1 MSTIAS
7 SQSAPLNPHGA
18 LSPTDEKRLQQLE
31 EQFDPEMRFRP
42 TAPPATVIVKWL
54 LIVLSCFHYYT
65 AGFGLLQEITHRG
78 VHLAFVLGLIFLV
91 FAVSHRSSEALSK
104 HSWLTPGGVPL
115 VDWLLGLCCV
125 ASVLYIPYV
134 FDDLAFRVGN
144 PSVTDVLF
152 GSMLFISLLE
162 ATRRSMGW
170 PLPIIALVF
179 TAYALAGPVFPGL
192 LKHAGAS
199 WSQMINHQYLTSQG
213 IYGVAVG
220 VVATYV
226 FHFVLFGVMAT
237 RIGLGQLFLDIA
249 SSVAG
254 RYAGGP
260 AKVSVFGSGLFG
272 MLSGSSV
279 ANAVTVGSLTI
290 PAMIRVGYKRH
301 FAAAVEAAAS
311 TGGQITPPVLGAAA
325 FLMVEFLNLPYQ
337 TIVAAAVVPAFMHFF
352 GVFMQVHFEAKRYG
366 LRGLTDKEMPKLR
379 ESLRLR
385 WPTLIPLV
393 LLISILVSG
402 RTPYLA
408 AFVGITSCAIVGLTT
423 HAQNNQTKNWVLMVG
438 LHVLL
443 IALSFVDWGAN
454 SEFIKLGIFA
464 IGAAATVGLSRLLK
478 ISGRISYGVLLEALE
493 TGAKYA
499 LAVGAAAATVGIVIG
514 VVTLTGVG
522 FKISHIITS
531 AANVL
536 AGGVADLLPPAWVS
550 LQSLTLLAALIMTG
564 LICILMGCG
573 IPTTANYI
581 IMVSVAAPTLV
592 QLGVEPLVAH
602 FFVFYYGVLA
612 DITPPVALA
621 AYASAGM
628 AGSDP
633 FKTGNT
639 AFRLGLGKVL
649 VPFVFVFSPSLLL
662 VAKGFNWYDFV
673 VTFTG
678 CILGIT
684 ILAAGLSKFFLV
696 EMRRWEQV
704 VCVAAAILMVAPSL
718 TATLVGV
725 AMVIPMLIRHLSVW
739 RSQPPTG

>member
-1 MSTIAS
+1 MATA
-7 SQSAPLNPHGA
+7 QNATPDTTL
-18 LSPTDEKRLQQLE
+18 DDKKLQELE
-31 EQFDPEMRFRP
+31 EKFDPEMRFRP
-42 TAPPATVIVKWL
+42 TLPPATQIVKWL
-54 LIVLSCFHYYT
+54 LIALSCFHYYT
-65 AGFGLLQEITHRG
+65 AGFGLLRETTHRG

-91 FAVSHRSSEALSK
+91 FAASKRYAEAPRPS
-104 HSWLTPGGVPL
+104 SWLAPGGVPL
-115 VDWLLGLCCV
+115 VDWLLGLACA
-125 ASVLYIPYV
+125 ASVLYIPYI
-134 FDDLAFRVGN
+134 FEDLAFRVGN
-144 PSVTDVLF
+144 PGFVDVAFGTVLF
-152 GSMLFISLLE
+152 FTLLE

-170 PLPIIALVF
+170 PLPLIALGF
-179 TAYALAGPVFPGL
+179 TAYALAGPWFPGL

-260 AKVSVFGSGLFG
+260 AKVSVFGSAMFG

-290 PAMIRVGYKRH
+290 PAMIRVGYRRE
-301 FAAAVEAAAS
+301 FAGAVEAASS

-325 FLMVEFLNLPYQ
+325 FLMVEFLNVSYQ
-337 TIVAAAVVPAFMHFF
+337 TIIAAAVIPAFMHFF
-352 GVFMQVHFEAKRYG
+352 GVFMQVHFEAKRHG
-366 LRGLTDKEMPKLR
+366 LRGLTDEEMPRLR
-379 ESLRLR
+379 ESLRQR

-393 LLISILVSG
+393 LLIGILVSG

-408 AFVGITSCAIVGLTT
+408 AFTGITSCIIVGTVT
-423 HAQNNQTKNWVLMVG
+423 RTQGNSAINW
-438 LHVLL
+438 
-443 IALSFVDWGAN
+443 IALLLLHAILVPIAFADLGGN
-454 SEFIKLGIFA
+454 TDTIKLALFAAGIVV
-464 IGAAATVGLSRLLK
+464 GAVAWRLGAR
-478 ISGRISYGVLLEALE
+478 GRIAPRVLVEAFE

-522 FKISHIITS
+522 FKISFIITS
-531 AANVL
+531 WAQVI
-536 AGGVADLLPPAWVS
+536 AGGVSAVIPAMLADMKT
-550 LQSLTLLAALIMTG
+550 LTLFAALVMTG
-564 LICILMGCG
+564 LVCILMGCG

-581 IMVSVAAPTLV
+581 IMVTVAAPTLV

-621 AYASAGM
+621 AYAAAGM

-633 FKTGNT
+633 FKTGNM
-639 AFRLGLGKVL
+639 AFRLGLAKAL

-662 VAKGFNWYDFV
+662 VAKGFTVYDFTI
-673 VTFTG
+673 TFVG
-678 CILGIT
+678 CVLGILV
-684 ILAAGLSKFFLV
+684 LAAALSRYLLAP
-696 EMRRWEQV
+696 MRRWEQLL
-704 VCVAAAILMVAPSL
+704 CVASAVLLIAPGLVVTLIGAALVVPVLVRQLAARRLERAAVAAP
-718 TATLVGV
+718 A
-725 AMVIPMLIRHLSVW
+725 
-739 RSQPPTG
+739 

>member
-1 MSTIAS
+1 MSISTSLPDDRQLLA
-7 SQSAPLNPHGA
+7 
-18 LSPTDEKRLQQLE
+18 LE
-31 EQFDPEMRFRP
+31 EKFDPEMRFRP
-42 TAPPATVIVKWL
+42 SAPPATVLIKWL
-54 LIVLSCFHYYT
+54 LITLSGFHYYT
-65 AGFGLLQEITHRG
+65 AGFGLLRETTHRG

-91 FAVSHRSSEALSK
+91 FPGRKHALGHQVR
-104 HSWLTPGGVPL
+104 HSLTTPGGIPL
-115 VDWLLGLCCV
+115 VDWLLGLSCV
-125 ASVLYIPYV
+125 ASVLYIPWI
-134 FDDLAFRVGN
+134 FHDLAMRVGN
-144 PSVTDVLF
+144 PNTLDVVMGSILF
-152 GSMLFISLLE
+152 VSLLE

-170 PLPIIALVF
+170 PLPLIAIGF
-179 TAYALAGPVFPGL
+179 SAYALFGPVFPGL
-192 LKHAGAS
+192 LQHAGAS
-199 WSQMINHQYLTSQG
+199 WSQLINHQYLTSQG
-213 IYGVAVG
+213 IYGIAVG

-249 SSVAG
+249 ASVAG

-260 AKVSVFGSGLFG
+260 AKVSVFGSAMFG

-290 PAMIRVGYKRH
+290 PAMIRVGYQRH

-325 FLMVEFLNLPYQ
+325 FLMIEFLDLPYQ

-366 LRGLTDKEMPKLR
+366 LRGLTEEEMPKLR
-379 ESLRLR
+379 QSLKMR
-385 WPTLIPLV
+385 WPTLLPLV
-393 LLISILVSG
+393 LLISCLVGG

-423 HAQNNQTKNWVLMVG
+423 TVRGNKPGNWALMVA
-438 LHVLL
+438 LHLVLL
-443 IALSFVDWGAN
+443 VIAFTSLDQVV
-454 SEFIKLGIFA
+454 KLGLF
-464 IGAAATVGLSRLLK
+464 GAAALATLLVRK
-478 ISGRISYGVLLEALE
+478 LANISGRIDYAVLVEALE

-522 FKISHIITS
+522 FKLSFIITG
-531 AANVL
+531 AAQ
-536 AGGVADLLPPAWVS
+536 AISGGITSLLPADLVS
-550 LQSLTLLAALIMTG
+550 TQSLTLLAALVMTG
-564 LICILMGCG
+564 VVCILMGCG

-581 IMVSVAAPTLV
+581 IMVTVAAPTLV

-621 AYASAGM
+621 AYAAAGM

-639 AFRLGLGKVL
+639 AFRLGLAKVL

-662 VAKGFNWYDFV
+662 VAKGFTWYDFI

-678 CILGIT
+678 CVLGIT
-684 ILAAGLSKFFLV
+684 ILAAALSKYFLV
-696 EMRRWEQV
+696 EMRRWEQI
-704 VCVAAAILMVAPSL
+704 VCFAAALLMVAPSL
-718 TATLVGV
+718 TATLIGLVMTV
-725 AMVIPMLIRHLSVW
+725 PMLLRHFGAW
-739 RSQPPTG
+739 RAARLPVPT